1 MTIIHNPV
9 LRGFNPDASMLRVGD
24 DYYIATSTFEWFPGV
39 QIHHSRDLI
48 NWRVISRPL
57 DQASVLDL
65 RGVPS
70 SGGIWAP
77 ALTYDNGI
85 FYLMITTVMAR
96 RGVFKDLHNYLL
108 TATDINGPWSEPLY
122 LNSSGFDPF
131 LFHDDDGSKWL
142 LNMKWDFRK
151 GRNRFAGVV
160 MQQYCPDQ
168 RKLIGAIKTV
178 ATGTSIGVTEGPF
191 LFKREGWYYLLLAE
205 GGTGWNHAAT
215 LARSRYIDG
224 PYEYDPD
231 YPLITTVDVQDHPL
245 QKAGHG
251 AIVETQNGEWY
262 LSYICARSLPGRRLS
277 PLGRET
283 GLAKVVWT
291 EDGWLRLASG
301 GKAPALIMEP
311 PDLPLHPFPVLPAV
325 DHFDRDKLSAQF
337 FTLRVPAAEDWLSLT
352 ERPGFLRLRG
362 RESLYSWFRQSM
374 VARRLE
380 EFCCEAETCL
390 EFEPEHFNQMAGL
403 TLYYDESDH
412 FYLRMS
418 RDEERGR
425 HVALITT
432 RLGQYDEPNDAY
444 VSVEGWNRCYM
455 KIRIDYERV
464 QFYCSPDGLAWQAV
478 GPVLDLGQL
487 SDEYEG
493 KLGFTGTFVGLCAQD
508 LSGTMK
514 HADFD
519 YFKYVNHEGTS
530 VESLN

>member
-1 MTIIHNPV
+1 MTLITNPV

-39 QIHHSRDLI
+39 QIHHSRDLV
-48 NWRVISRPL
+48 NWQVIARPL
-57 DQASVLDL
+57 CDASLLDL

-77 ALTYDNGI
+77 ALTYDNGM
-85 FYLMITTVMAR
+85 FYLMITNVMAR

-108 TATDINGPWSEPLY
+108 TATDINGPWSAPLH

-131 LFHDDDGSKWL
+131 LFHDDDGTKWL
-142 LNMKWDFRK
+142 LNMRWDFRK
-151 GRNRFAGVV
+151 GRDRFAGVV
-160 MQQYCPDQ
+160 MQQFSPEE
-168 RKLIGAIKTV
+168 RKLVGPVKTI

-191 LFKREGWYYLLLAE
+191 MFKRDGWYYLLLAE

-215 LARSRYIDG
+215 LARSRRIEG
-224 PYEYDPD
+224 PYEYDPES
-231 YPLITTVDVQDHPL
+231 PLITTIDAPEHPL

-251 AIVETQNGEWY
+251 AVVETQNGEWY
-262 LSYICARSLPGRRLS
+262 LSFICARALPGRRLS

-283 GLAKVVWT
+283 GLARVVWT
-291 EDGWLRLASG
+291 EDGWLRLEG
-301 GKAPALIMEP
+301 GGRAPGLRFAA
-311 PDLPLHPFPVLPAV
+311 PDLAPHPIPKLP
-325 DHFDRDKLSAQF
+325 DQDDFDGDALGNAY
-337 FTLRVPAAEDWLSLT
+337 FTLRVPADDEWLSLS
-352 ERPGFLRLRG
+352 ERKGFLRLRG

-374 VARRLE
+374 VARRLAH
-380 EFCCEAETCL
+380 FRCVAETCV

-412 FYLRMS
+412 FYLLVT
-418 RDEERGR
+418 RDEERGKHIR
-425 HVALITT
+425 LMTT
-432 RLGQYDEPNDAY
+432 KQGQYDEPDDAF
-444 VSVEGWNRCYM
+444 VSAEGWERCYL
-455 KIRIDYERV
+455 KVIVDGERV
-464 QFYCSPDGLAWQAV
+464 QFHCSPDGTEWQAV
-478 GPVLDLGQL
+478 GPALDLGQL

-519 YFKYVNHEGTS
+519 YFKYLGEDI
-530 VESLN
+530 E